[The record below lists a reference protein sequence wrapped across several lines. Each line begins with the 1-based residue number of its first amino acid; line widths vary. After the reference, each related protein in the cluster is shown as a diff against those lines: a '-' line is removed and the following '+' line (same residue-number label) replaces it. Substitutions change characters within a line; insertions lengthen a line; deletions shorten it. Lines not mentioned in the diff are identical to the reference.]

1 MTALPFTSI
10 AIFGAGLSGR
20 AAYQRAMMLGIKA
33 VIADDKPITDKAI
46 ATADCLSPEEWAW
59 DEIDCLVLSPG
70 VPHSHPAPHDIVE
83 MAKTHQK
90 EVISEV
96 EFALRTGKWG
106 QMVVITGTNGKS
118 TTTALTAHI
127 LKSAG
132 LSVSV
137 GGNLGMP
144 LSLLEEQKTK
154 GITVVEL
161 SSYQLDLTPSLAPTL
176 SAILNL
182 SPDHLDR
189 HGGFAGY
196 KNAKLNA
203 LRALDHNGI
212 GFVGDDSPVMDEIYH
227 WAATHCEAKIE
238 QISAASL
245 APCQLDNPYLR
256 GAHNAQNAAF
266 AVRIA
271 RAFDIS
277 DEVIETALNS
287 FEGLAHR
294 LRPVARDGARLFVN
308 DSKAT
313 NGDAT
318 SRALGA
324 YDDIVWLAGGMAKED
339 GLSQCI
345 GYLDHVRAAYFFG
358 ECAADFSAQTN
369 GYIPSSVHKTLDD
382 AFDKAMDECPDEA
395 VILLSPAAASF
406 DQYPNFGARGDH
418 FEALIHGYIDNQT
431 KGEAYARQNR

>member
-1 MTALPFTSI
+1 MTAFPFTSI

-20 AAYQRAMMLGIKA
+20 AAYQRAKMLGLKA
-33 VIADDKPITDKAI
+33 VIADDHPIQDEVLSPS
-46 ATADCLSPEEWAW
+46 DCLPISEWAW
-59 DEIDCLVLSPG
+59 DEIECLILSPG
-70 VPHSHPAPHDIVE
+70 VAHSYPAPHKVVE
-83 MAKTHQK
+83 MARAHDKP
-90 EVISEV
+90 ILSEV
-96 EFALRTGKWG
+96 EFALRTGQWG

-127 LKSAG
+127 LKEAG

-144 LSLLEEQKTK
+144 LSLLDEQDET

-161 SSYQLDLTPSLAPTL
+161 SSYQLDLSPSLAPAI

-189 HGGFAGY
+189 HGGFEGY
-196 KNAKLNA
+196 KDAKLNA
-203 LRALDHNGI
+203 LRALDEKGLGLI
-212 GFVGDDSPVMDEIYH
+212 GDDSPAMQDIAQ
-227 WAATHCEAKIE
+227 WAKTHCQADVM
-238 QISAASL
+238 QINASSL
-245 APCQLDNPYLR
+245 APCILDNQYLA

-266 AVRIA
+266 AVSIA
-271 RAFDIS
+271 RAFNVADK
-277 DEVIETALNS
+277 VIEKALNN

-294 LRPVARDGARLFVN
+294 LRPVAHLGERIFVN

-318 SRALGA
+318 ARALGA
-324 YDDIVWLAGGMAKED
+324 YHNIIWLAGGLAKED
-339 GLSQCI
+339 GLAQC
-345 GYLDHVRAAYFFG
+345 LDHLSHVKSAYFYG
-358 ECAADFSAQTN
+358 ESAAQFSQETAQH
-369 GYIPSSVHKTLDD
+369 IKSSTHQTLDD
-382 AFDKAMDECPDEA
+382 AFDTAMDECPDRA

-418 FEALIHGYIDNQT
+418 FEALVHDYIASQ
-431 KGEAYARQNR
+431 KQERSHAR

>member
-20 AAYQRAMMLGIKA
+20 AAYQRAMSLGIKA
-33 VIADDKPITDKAI
+33 VIADDKLITDKAI
-46 ATADCLSPEEWAW
+46 APADCLSPDKWAW

-70 VPHSHPAPHDIVE
+70 VPHSHPAPHEIVQ
-83 MAKTHQK
+83 MANAHQK

-96 EFALRTGKWG
+96 EFALRTGTWG

-127 LKSAG
+127 LISAG

-144 LSLLEEQKTK
+144 LSLLEEQKED

-161 SSYQLDLTPSLAPTL
+161 SSYQLDLTPSLAPTI
-176 SAILNL
+176 SVILNL

-189 HGGFAGY
+189 HGGFDGY

-203 LRALDHNGI
+203 LRALDDKA
-212 GFVGDDSPVMDEIYH
+212 VGLVSDDSPVMDEIYQ
-227 WAATHCEAKIE
+227 WAVVSCGAKIE
-238 QISAASL
+238 QIGAASL
-245 APCQLDNPYLR
+245 APCRVENPYLK
-256 GAHNAQNAAF
+256 GAHNAQNASF

-271 RAFDIS
+271 RAFNIA
-277 DEVIETALNS
+277 DEVIEAALNS

-294 LRPVARDGARLFVN
+294 SRPVARDGARLFVN

-313 NGDAT
+313 NADAT

-324 YDDIVWLAGGMAKED
+324 YDDIIWLAGGMAKDD
-339 GLSQCI
+339 GLAKCI
-345 GYLDHVRAAYFFG
+345 AYLSHVRAAYFYG
-358 ECAADFSAQTN
+358 ECAADFSTQTH

-382 AFDKAMDECPDEA
+382 AFEKAMDECPDEA

-406 DQYPNFGARGDH
+406 DQYPNFSARGDH
-418 FEALIHGYIDNQT
+418 FEALVHSYVNSQT

>member
-1 MTALPFTSI
+1 MTAFPFTSI

-20 AAYQRAMMLGIKA
+20 AAYQRAKMLGLKT
-33 VIADDKPITDKAI
+33 VIADDHPIQNEVLSPS
-46 ATADCLSPEEWAW
+46 DCLPISKWAW
-59 DEIDCLVLSPG
+59 DEIDCLILSPG
-70 VPHSHPAPHDIVE
+70 VAHSYPAPHEVVE
-83 MAKTHQK
+83 MAQAHNKP
-90 EVISEV
+90 ILSEV
-96 EFALRTGKWG
+96 EFALRTGQWG

-127 LKSAG
+127 LKEAG

-144 LSLLEEQKTK
+144 LSLLDEQDET

-161 SSYQLDLTPSLAPTL
+161 SSYQLDLSPSLAPAI

-189 HGGFAGY
+189 HGGFEGY
-196 KNAKLNA
+196 KDAKLNA
-203 LRALDHNGI
+203 LRALDKTGLGLI
-212 GFVGDDSPVMDEIYH
+212 GDDSPAMVEIAQ
-227 WAATHCEAKIE
+227 WAKTHCQAKVK
-238 QISAASL
+238 QVNASSL
-245 APCQLDNPYLR
+245 APCILDNHYLA

-266 AVRIA
+266 AVLIA
-271 RAFDIS
+271 RAFHVPNK
-277 DEVIETALNS
+277 VIEKALNN

-294 LRPVARDGARLFVN
+294 LRPVANLGERYFVN

-318 SRALGA
+318 ARALGA
-324 YDDIVWLAGGMAKED
+324 YDNIIWLAGGLAKTD
-339 GLSQCI
+339 GLAQC
-345 GYLDHVRAAYFFG
+345 LDHLSHVKSAYFYG
-358 ECAADFSAQTN
+358 ESAAQFSQETAD
-369 GYIPSSVHKTLDD
+369 YITSSIHKTLDD
-382 AFDKAMDECPDEA
+382 AFDTAMDECPDQA

-418 FEALIHGYIDNQT
+418 FESLVHDYIASQ
-431 KGEAYARQNR
+431 KLERSHAR

>member
-33 VIADDKPITDKAI
+33 VIADDKPIHDNAI
-46 ATADCLSPEEWAW
+46 AAGDCRAPEEWAW

-70 VPHSHPAPHDIVE
+70 VPHSHPAPHKIVE
-83 MAKTHQK
+83 MAKAHQK
-90 EVISEV
+90 DVISEV
-96 EFALRTGKWG
+96 EFALRTGNWG

-127 LKSAG
+127 LSSAG

-144 LSLLEEQKTK
+144 LSLLEEQEAD

-161 SSYQLDLTPSLAPTL
+161 SSYQLDLTTSLAPYL

-189 HGGFAGY
+189 HGGFDGY
-196 KNAKLNA
+196 KEAKLNA
-203 LRALDHNGI
+203 LRALDDKALGL
-212 GFVGDDSPVMDEIYH
+212 VGDDSPVMEDIYQ
-227 WAATHCEAKIE
+227 WAISSCGAKIE

-245 APCQLDNPYLR
+245 APCQLDNPYLK
-256 GAHNAQNAAF
+256 GAHNTQNAAF

-271 RAFDIS
+271 RAFNIS
-277 DEVIETALNS
+277 DKVIEGALNN

-294 LRPVARDGARLFVN
+294 LRPVAQNGAHLFVN

-324 YDDIVWLAGGMAKED
+324 YEDIIWLAGGIAKED
-339 GLSQCI
+339 GLAQCI
-345 GYLDHVRAAYFFG
+345 GYLGHVRAAYFYG
-358 ECAADFSAQTN
+358 ACAADFSMQIN
-369 GYIPSSVHKTLDD
+369 DHIPSSVHETLDD
-382 AFDKAMDECPDEA
+382 AFDKAMGECPDKA

-418 FEALIHGYIDNQT
+418 FEALVHSYINDQT

>member
-10 AIFGAGLSGR
+10 AIFGAGLSGI
-20 AAYQRAMMLGIKA
+20 AAYKRAKALGINA
-33 VIADDKPITDKAI
+33 IIADDKPIQNDAV
-46 ATADCLSPEEWAW
+46 AAADCRGLDDWKW
-59 DEIDCLVLSPG
+59 DEIDYLVLSPG
-70 VPHSHPAPHDIVE
+70 VPHSYPTPHTVVST
-83 MAKTHQK
+83 AKAHQTK
-90 EVISEV
+90 IISEV
-96 EFALRTGKWG
+96 EFALRIGQWG

-127 LKSAG
+127 LKQAG

-144 LSLLEEQKTK
+144 LSLLNEQDQD

-161 SSYQLDLTPSLAPTL
+161 SSYQLDLTPSLAPAI
-176 SAILNL
+176 SVILNL

-189 HGGFAGY
+189 HGGFEGY
-196 KNAKLNA
+196 KDAKLNA
-203 LRALDHNGI
+203 FRALDKSGLALM
-212 GFVGDDSPVMDEIYH
+212 GDDSAAMVDIYH
-227 WAATHCEAKIE
+227 WAKQNCAGKSE
-238 QISAASL
+238 QINQTSL
-245 APCQLDNPYLR
+245 APCSLDNPYLK

-271 RAFDIS
+271 RAFNID
-277 DEVIETALNS
+277 DALIETAINN

-294 LRPVARDGARLFVN
+294 LRPVARDGKRLFVN

-324 YDDIVWLAGGMAKED
+324 YDDIIWLAGGIAKED
-339 GLSQCI
+339 GLTQCLD
-345 GYLDHVRAAYFFG
+345 YLDHVKAAYFYG
-358 ECAADFSAQTN
+358 KSAADFSAQTHSLIKN
-369 GYIPSSVHKTLDD
+369 SVHNTLDD
-382 AFDKAMDECPDEA
+382 AFDKAMAECPESA

-406 DQYPNFGARGDH
+406 DQYPNFGARGAH
-418 FEALIHGYIDNQT
+418 FETLVHHYINTQ
-431 KGEAYARQNR
+431 KQERSHAR